1 MSEENATKD
10 YDVALSFAGED
21 REYVEK
27 VAESLRSKGVSVF
40 YDQFEEVSLWGKNLY
55 DHFIDVYKNRARYAI
70 LFISSYYKEK
80 VWANHERQS
89 AQSRALEQSIEYVL
103 PARFDQTELAS
114 VLSTIGYIDLRNHTP
129 EEFSVMICKKL
140 GKDPFSVKAHQL
152 PSPNSASEAG
162 EVTFDY
168 SSYNGRYR
176 IGKDAFEFETR
187 WSKASGDS
195 IYGYTDSPSVRG
207 IARLPHGSS
216 LREVTDASTLDM
228 TSRTRTVAEGG
239 FVVLQNHNGF
249 FAGLQV
255 LDIKDDSRVDD
266 RDEITFHYWILRDGS
281 RDFSVLGEDF
291 CLQRRIR

>member
-1 MSEENATKD
+1 MSEGDSTRG

-55 DHFIDVYKNRARYAI
+55 DYFIDVYKNRARYAI
-70 LFISSYYKEK
+70 LFISSHYKEK

-114 VLSTIGYIDLRNHTP
+114 VLSTIGYIDLRNRAP

-140 GKDPFSVKAHQL
+140 GKDPFSVKAHQI
-152 PSPNSASEAG
+152 PSPKSASEEG

-176 IGKDAFEFETR
+176 IGKDTFEFETR
-187 WSKASGDS
+187 WSKASDTN
-195 IYGYTDSPSVRG
+195 IHGYTDSASVRG
-207 IARLPHGSS
+207 IAHLPHGSS
-216 LREVTDASTLDM
+216 LGEVTDASALDM
-228 TSRTRTVAEGG
+228 TSRTRTVPEGG

-249 FAGLQV
+249 FAGLQI
-255 LDIKDDSRVDD
+255 LDIKDDSRADD
-266 RDEITFHYWILRDGS
+266 RDEITFRYWILRDGS
-281 RDFSVLGEDF
+281 RDFSVLREGF
-291 CLQRRIR
+291 CS